1 MGMTSLQARATAMT
15 EKQSRGEKQKFLF
28 LITNEKWQKVTW
40 EEVCGA
46 ADFFFLTDK
55 NIWDESR
62 KG

>member
-1 MGMTSLQARATAMT
+1 MT

-40 EEVCGA
+40 EEVWCSS
-46 ADFFFLTDK
+46 FFFLTDK